1 MTSPRL
7 PSIVIDDA
15 GFGCP
20 VGGMLIAGYRPAMP
34 QFAWALVPVED
45 FQASLFE
52 QKGYHQGALE
62 ATQRVLT
69 DLGETADDVIAI
81 CQGEPHKRT
90 HVWLAETQRA
100 HQIVHMGGTPVFDAM
115 ACPLKPRLRRD
126 IQSHAIVQRRIEAQ
140 LKTYLASLGFRFR
153 GSTKQYGWLFKSAIL
168 WLKDGDEHR
177 RGMDPE
183 RLKLAKSG
191 WDSFG
196 FYRDL
201 PYEEA
206 KAASKKNKA
215 RRSLARFRGEEE

>member
-1 MTSPRL
+1 MTPA
-7 PSIVIDDA
+7 PSTPTLVIDDA

-20 VGGMLIAGYRPAMP
+20 VGGMVIAGYRPATP
-34 QFAWALVPVED
+34 QFAWALVPVEC
-45 FQASLFE
+45 FQSPRFE
-52 QKGYHQGALE
+52 LKEYHQGALD

-81 CQGEPHKRT
+81 CQGEPHKAT
-90 HVWLAETQRA
+90 HAWLATTGRA
-100 HQIVHMGGTPVFDAM
+100 HQIVHVGGTPVFDE
-115 ACPLKPRLRRD
+115 L
-126 IQSHAIVQRRIEAQ
+126 QRRIEAQ

-153 GSTKQYGWLFKSAIL
+153 GSTEQYGWLFKSAIL
-168 WLKDGDEHR
+168 WLKDGDKHR